1 MSSPCR
7 APRSLRSRPS
17 QRPRR
22 RLGFTLVESM
32 VVVLI
37 LAVLAALALPS
48 FGTLHHRYRVRN
60 AAEDLSSALYF
71 ARTEAIK
78 RGGQVSMARRALDAG
93 CAADANND
101 WHCGWQVFEDADEN
115 GSFDPQQGDTVLHT
129 SPAYPG
135 LVILIRGRNALV
147 FNRWGGFNGAGIA
160 GFGVRPEGAPD
171 PRTSRALCIS
181 SGGRIRAV
189 AEAFTCD

>member
-1 MSSPCR
+1 MSSHCR
-7 APRSLRSRPS
+7 TPLTQRSR
-17 QRPRR
+17 RHF
-22 RLGFTLVESM
+22 GFTLVESM

-48 FGTLHHRYRVRN
+48 FGTLLHRYRVRN
-60 AAEDLSSALYF
+60 ASEDLSSALYF

-78 RGGQVSMARRALDAG
+78 RGGQVSLARRALDTG
-93 CAADANND
+93 CATGANND
-101 WHCGWQVFEDADEN
+101 WHCGWQVFEDADES
-115 GSFDPQQGDTVLHT
+115 GTLDPQQGDTVLHT

-135 LVILIRGRNALV
+135 LLILIRGRNAVV

-160 GFGVRPEGAPD
+160 GFGLRPEGQLD
-171 PRTSRALCIS
+171 PRTARALCIS